1 MRVVLALFFCGAIFA
16 QMPTA
21 SEQTAALDA
30 IQSYARSYT
39 RSLPDYVA
47 TQTIRRDV
55 KPVYRGGLFL
65 PSVRSQ
71 TDTVEE
77 EIRYAGQREIHRTI
91 RVNGQAVASPEP
103 VEDGLFSQG
112 EFGSLLATIF
122 DPASGTE
129 FRWNRVATLDK
140 RRVYVFDFRVPDR
153 PAGYSILEGAGVT
166 IVGFRGSVYADLES
180 KAVFR
185 IQMTC
190 TGIPSASAYR
200 QLGLAVDYA
209 PTEIAGREFMLPARY
224 TLNAE
229 RLDATLTL
237 DGRYKDYRR
246 FAADSKILLDSEQ
259 P

>member
-16 QMPTA
+16 QTPSA
-21 SEQTAALDA
+21 QEQAAALDA
-30 IQSYARSYT
+30 IRSYARSYT
-39 RSLPDYVA
+39 QSLPDYVA
-47 TQTIRRDV
+47 TQTIRRDISV
-55 KPVYRGGLFL
+55 RRGLFF
-65 PSVRSQ
+65 PTVRNQ

-77 EIRYAGQREIHRTI
+77 EILYAGSREIHRTI
-91 RVNGQAVASPEP
+91 RVNGQEMVGSEP
-103 VEDGLFSQG
+103 VEEGLFSQG
-112 EFGSLLATIF
+112 EFGALLATIF
-122 DPASGTE
+122 DPASAAE
-129 FRWNRVATLDK
+129 FRWNRAATLDK

-153 PAGYSILEGAGVT
+153 PAGYSIIEGTAATV
-166 IVGFRGSVYADLES
+166 VGFRGSVYADMES
-180 KAVFR
+180 KAVLR

-190 TGIPSASAYR
+190 TGIPSSSAYR

-209 PTEIAGREFMLPARY
+209 LTEIAGREFMLPARY